1 MMQNGMNRKLTDDV
15 DLSTMRTMR
24 DRGMSNTQISRSL
37 GVSYATVWRYLG
49 KQPKSMPREN
59 KYQADGEAVS
69 AASTVV
75 QYGDVNLA
83 KVLTP
88 DSLNAMQMTSKDQP
102 VLKIISTK
110 ATLQG
115 DANTYVVDTQT
126 GQIEISGLVNGILDK
141 DTIACFVAEL
151 AEIKKMFED

>member
-1 MMQNGMNRKLTDDV
+1 MMQNGMNRKLTDDI
-15 DLSTMRTMR
+15 DISTMRTMR
-24 DRGMSNTQISRSL
+24 DRGMSNTQIKNSL
-37 GVSYATVWRYLG
+37 GCSYSTVWRYLG
-49 KQPKSMPREN
+49 KQPKGMPREN
-59 KYQADGEAVS
+59 KYQADDES
-69 AASTVV
+69 LNAASTVV

-83 KVLTP
+83 KVLMP

-126 GQIEISGLVNGILDK
+126 GTIEISGLVNGILDK
-141 DTIACFVAEL
+141 DTIACFAAEL